1 MGERERVCFPRRST
15 MPRIAQRGFTLYALL
30 AAGVVILLLGAG
42 LKWQTSRL
50 EDCKA
55 DVGRLEAAIAV
66 QNAAVEA
73 MRAEAAKK
81 QAAASKAL
89 AGATQKA
96 RTWEDNAARLRA
108 VLTAPRPA
116 GEAAPTDCKAAWR
129 EIRKP

>member
-1 MGERERVCFPRRST
+1 MAARLRQS
-15 MPRIAQRGFTLYALL
+15 GFTLIVYALVAL
-30 AAGVVILLLGAG
+30 AVVGTLSGIAWKIRESGKDAVRAELQPQIDAC
-42 LKWQTSRL
+42 Q
-50 EDCKA
+50 
-55 DVGRLEAAIAV
+55 AAIAA

-73 MRAEAAKK
+73 LRAEAAKR

-116 GEAAPTDCKAAWR
+116 GEAAPTDCKAAWQ
-129 EIRKP
+129 EIRK